1 MMSRHFIGLLSE
13 VNTPMI
19 LRSRVLPVLVIAL
32 APMCGCKTNAD
43 LQQGLP
49 EPVIL
54 NADEYRQEITDVDRL
69 VFAAQP
75 FDDDRRASLDT
86 TLKALAQRVKAASNA
101 RFLEVESNEIKTLAE
116 GFRHMPEAGLHTQLP
131 QQWMRI
137 RNNLFDD
144 RSWFARGAADLDQPS
159 QPQ

>member
-1 MMSRHFIGLLSE
+1 
-13 VNTPMI
+13 MI
-19 LRSRVLPVLVIAL
+19 LRSRVLPLLIMAL
-32 APMCGCKTNAD
+32 APMHGCKTNAN

-69 VFAAQP
+69 IFAAQP
-75 FDDDRRASLDT
+75 FDDERRASLDT
-86 TLKALAQRVKAASNA
+86 TLKALAQRIKAASNA

-116 GFRHMPEAGLHTQLP
+116 GSRHMPEAGLRTQLP

-144 RSWFARGAADLDQPS
+144 RSWFARSAADLDPTPP
-159 QPQ
+159 PQ